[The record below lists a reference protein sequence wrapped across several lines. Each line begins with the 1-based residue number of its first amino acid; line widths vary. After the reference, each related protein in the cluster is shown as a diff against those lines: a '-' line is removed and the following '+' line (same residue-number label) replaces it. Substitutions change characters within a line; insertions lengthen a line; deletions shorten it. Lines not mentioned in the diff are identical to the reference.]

1 MRFQTPEKKSE
12 KTISGKH
19 APLFCRFGRIFYL
32 CGFDPNFMTRINT
45 PKEVLALAGSSAADK
60 LQNTAGKTLILAFL
74 AGAYIAIGGLFS
86 LMAGSGSPERPK
98 RPDSSACCRARYS
111 RWDLYWW
118 YSPEPSCSRA
128 TTPY

>member
-74 AGAYIAIGGLFS
+74 AGAYIAMGGLFS
-86 LMAGSGSPERPK
+86 LMAGFGFPGVAEAPGLQRLLDRKSVV
-98 RPDSSACCRARYS
+98 
-111 RWDLYWW
+111 
-118 YSPEPSCSRA
+118 
-128 TTPY
+128 